1 MAASLSLPTRAQLLE
16 LRRAGVTEYR
26 RTLGDETVLLTLRP
40 LYSGR
45 RPDEGNTHRS
55 YPEWS
60 QMTVAQQQWA
70 LLSRSQRRRR
80 NVRMDKAHARSTLK
94 IQSVARGMLA
104 RLAAKQLRSSTSAI
118 TLIQNAARRFLAWR
132 KQQLSRSTAASPWIA
147 VKRRKRRAPKPS
159 PMLQPAVRSTPTKP
173 CTNAPPKRQRHVQPC
188 APSPEAPSR
197 VRKHKKPCKMQG
209 CTKRIPAAPNNDEYL
224 NVQCDRHL
232 LAGSAMSMTCL
243 V

>member
-1 MAASLSLPTRAQLLE
+1 MAASLSLPTRAQLLG
-16 LRRAGVTEYR
+16 LRCAGVTEYR

-45 RPDEGNTHRS
+45 RPDEGNTHKS

-80 NVRMDKAHARSTLK
+80 NVRMDKAHVRSTLK

-173 CTNAPPKRQRHVQPC
+173 CTNAPQ
-188 APSPEAPSR
+188 
-197 VRKHKKPCKMQG
+197 
-209 CTKRIPAAPNNDEYL
+209 N
-224 NVQCDRHL
+224 
-232 LAGSAMSMTCL
+232 GSAMCSHVRRHRRRHLACASTRSRAKCRGARSVSPPRPTMTNTSTCSATDTCL
-243 V
+243 LAAP